1 MKYFSIIVILS
12 LNIFELI
19 LSQNTNTN
27 STQSTLDCSQIIPT
41 NSTQCL
47 IKSTSTLTCCYNI
60 NLDTTKANECSQVQ
74 NSVSKIINGTVIRK
88 ENGNFTQICSLD
100 SSATAIPKTCGK
112 ENPAVY
118 EDCMITDNLSFL
130 QDSYWC
136 CFSKITVSGKSVSS
150 CLPTE
155 TKAGTVL
162 SYKNAGLDYMCMGAN
177 SFANLRYLAFSTF
190 NKILIFSLSLVL
202 LSTI

>member
-1 MKYFSIIVILS
+1 MIKIQLSIIITLYIYQLV
-12 LNIFELI
+12 F
-19 LSQNTNTN
+19 SQTTNTN
-27 STQSTLDCSQIIPT
+27 STESTLECNQIIPT

-47 IKSTSTLTCCYNI
+47 IKSTSKQTCCFNK

-74 NSVSKIINGTVIRK
+74 FSVSKIINGTVIRK

-112 ENPAVY
+112 DNPAVY
-118 EDCMITDNLSFL
+118 DDCLITDNLSFL
-130 QDSYWC
+130 QNSYWC
-136 CFSKITVSGKSVSS
+136 CFSKITVSGRSVSA

-155 TKAGTVL
+155 TKAGTIL

-177 SFANLRYLAFSTF
+177 SFASSSIIYFS
-190 NKILIFSLSLVL
+190 KILIL
-202 LSTI
+202 LLIVIIFF